1 MKFSRMTEHID
12 GLKYLA
18 GKLELSGSRP
28 LRYLME
34 THFCTNR
41 QELESG
47 YDILQSAL
55 DLVSDPARLPDCMR
69 LNHLFSQI
77 HDIQGTLQAVA
88 AKRVLDEIELFEIK
102 YFAFLCSDFS
112 SLLNDMGFTHE
123 PLYPLNEVTA
133 ILDPDGTG
141 VVSFYIYNSYSQS
154 LAAARDRLRGT
165 DPGEQPGEWETLR
178 QAVDKAELEVRDELS
193 RRINNYYGVLR
204 ENFDTLAR
212 IEIWFAKAYLAKRY
226 RLVRPEF
233 IPDSGPEFLTIEE
246 MFHPHIAD
254 ALEDS
259 GISFQPV
266 SIRLEKGPCLLT
278 GANMSGKTVVLK
290 TVSLIQTLAQYG
302 FFVPAGKAR
311 LTVVEELFLVSGD
324 RQDPLRGLSSF
335 AAEMLELNRIF
346 AAVKKGTCMIV
357 LIDEP
362 ARTTNPNE
370 GMALVSALAD
380 FFTLHRTTA
389 LISTHFGDMN
399 LSCRK
404 LRVKGFTSQSAVPGE
419 VNAQNIN
426 KYIDYSL
433 VEDMDGLVPEEAL
446 RIARLLGVDASFLE
460 LAKKYVK

>member
-12 GLKYLA
+12 GLKYLT

-28 LRYLME
+28 MRYLMQ
-34 THFCTNR
+34 TPFCTNR
-41 QELESG
+41 QALEKG
-47 YDILQSAL
+47 FDILQAAL
-55 DLVSDPARLPDCMR
+55 DLVTDPARLPDCMR

-77 HDIQGTLQAVA
+77 HDIQGTLQAVTD
-88 AKRVLDEIELFEIK
+88 KSILDEIELFEIK
-102 YFAFLCSDFS
+102 YFAFLCSDIS
-112 SLLNDMGFTHE
+112 RLLNDMGFTHE
-123 PLYPLNEVTA
+123 PLYPLNEVKA
-133 ILDPDGTG
+133 MLDPDGTG

-154 LAAARDRLRGT
+154 LASARDRLKGT
-165 DPGEQPGEWETLR
+165 DSGEQPGEWEKLR
-178 QAVDKAELEVRDELS
+178 QAVDKAELEVREELS
-193 RRINNYYGVLR
+193 RRMSDHSEKLR
-204 ENFDTLAR
+204 KNFDTLAR

-233 IPDSGPEFLTIEE
+233 INDEEPEFLAIEG
-246 MFHPHIAD
+246 MFHPQIAD
-254 ALEDS
+254 SLEDS
-259 GISFQPV
+259 GNSFQPV
-266 SIRLEKGPCLLT
+266 SIRLESGPCLLT

-311 LTVVEELFLVSGD
+311 LSMIEELFLVSGD
-324 RQDPLRGLSSF
+324 RQDQLRGLSSF

-346 AAVKKGTCMIV
+346 AAVKKGTPLLV

-380 FFTLHRTTA
+380 FFTLHRITA
-389 LISTHFGDMN
+389 LISTHFGDMK
-399 LSCRK
+399 LSCKK
-404 LRVKGFTSQSAVPGE
+404 LRVKGFTGQSVVPGE

-446 RIARLLGVDASFLE
+446 RIARLLGVDDSFLE

>member
-1 MKFSRMTEHID
+1 
-12 GLKYLA
+12 
-18 GKLELSGSRP
+18 
-28 LRYLME
+28 
-34 THFCTNR
+34 
-41 QELESG
+41 
-47 YDILQSAL
+47 
-55 DLVSDPARLPDCMR
+55 
-69 LNHLFSQI
+69 
-77 HDIQGTLQAVA
+77 
-88 AKRVLDEIELFEIK
+88 
-102 YFAFLCSDFS
+102 
-112 SLLNDMGFTHE
+112 
-123 PLYPLNEVTA
+123 
-133 ILDPDGTG
+133 
-141 VVSFYIYNSYSQS
+141 
-154 LAAARDRLRGT
+154 
-165 DPGEQPGEWETLR
+165 
-178 QAVDKAELEVRDELS
+178 
-193 RRINNYYGVLR
+193 
-204 ENFDTLAR
+204 
-212 IEIWFAKAYLAKRY
+212 
-226 RLVRPEF
+226 
-233 IPDSGPEFLTIEE
+233 
-246 MFHPHIAD
+246 
-254 ALEDS
+254 
-259 GISFQPV
+259 
-266 SIRLEKGPCLLT
+266 
-278 GANMSGKTVVLK
+278 MSGKTVVLK